1 MARGAEE
8 KQIVFDKIKE
18 IFPDAFEC
26 DKVLRIPIG
35 EVEIKVALTCAK
47 DCVRGA
53 TTPSTVEVNEQ
64 APATESIIVEP
75 SQQELNN
82 VATLMSALN
91 F

>member
-1 MARGAEE
+1 MAARGTEE

-18 IFPDAFEC
+18 VFPDAFEC
-26 DKVLRIPIG
+26 DKVLRIPVG

-53 TTPSTVEVNEQ
+53 ASPSAVETPSEDP
-64 APATESIIVEP
+64 APVVTEP
-75 SQQELNN
+75 SQQELDN

>member
-1 MARGAEE
+1 MAARGTEE

-53 TTPSTVEVNEQ
+53 VLPSAVETPNEDP
-64 APATESIIVEP
+64 APVVTEP
-75 SQQELNN
+75 SQQELDN